1 MKPAAHRIALLLLVL
16 LAALPARATF
26 HLWSIAELF
35 SSADGKVQFIEFEAL
50 EGGQQFLSG
59 HNLVSGTKTYNF
71 TSNLPGDTSGRRF
84 LVGTTSFAALGVVQP
99 DYVVPD
105 NFLSVS
111 GGTLVF
117 AGGADSWTYPALP
130 ANGTLSLLRD
140 GSTAVNSPRN
150 FANATG
156 SVNVAGS
163 TPDVNVQGLWYASPA
178 ESESG
183 WGLNLVQQGTV
194 LFVTWFTY
202 GTDGRDMWLHMSDA
216 RRTAANTWSGTLYRT
231 TGPAFNAV
239 PFNPQQVTRTDVGS
253 GTLTFTD
260 GNNGSFSYTVN
271 GISQVKA
278 ITRVVYASPVSVCTQ
293 PAN

>member
-1 MKPAAHRIALLLLVL
+1 MKPAVLRTALLLLAL
-16 LAALPARATF
+16 LATLPARATF
-26 HLWSIAELF
+26 HLWSIAEIF
-35 SSADGKVQFIEFEAL
+35 SSADGKVQFIEFVAL
-50 EGGQQFLSG
+50 DGGQQFLSG

-71 TSNLPGDTSGRRF
+71 TSNLPGDTAGRRF

-105 NFLSVS
+105 NFLNVA

-117 AGGADSWTYPALP
+117 AGGADDWDYPALP
-130 ANGTLSLLRD
+130 TNGTLSLLRD

-239 PFNPQQVTRTDVGS
+239 PFNPQQVTRTTVGS

-271 GISQVKA
+271 GISQVKP
-278 ITRVVYASPVSVCTQ
+278 ITRVIYASPVSVCTQ